1 MKYPQAKSIADN
13 IVDLLRP
20 HCDII
25 NIAGSIRRLKAE
37 VGDIEIVCLPK
48 KIVLKNK
55 MFGYD
60 EGTMVEP
67 LFDKLVNEFGVVIKG
82 NTDGRY
88 MQIELHNGIKLD
100 LFMPSPHDY
109 YRQYAI
115 RTGSAEYSRLIANAW
130 NDLGW
135 VGTPD
140 GLRLRHECVQ
150 LARSRWHCNVQNP
163 TLPPVWQSE
172 EDFFQWLGKEWIEPK
187 FRNYE

>member
-1 MKYPQAKSIADN
+1 MKLPEALSIANN

-48 KIVLKNK
+48 KIVLKD

-60 EGTMVEP
+60 EGVIVHP
-67 LFDKLVNEFGVVIKG
+67 LFAEIVNELGTVIKG
-82 NTDGRY
+82 NEDGKY
-88 MQIELHNGIKLD
+88 MQIELPDNIKID

-109 YRQYAI
+109 YRLYAI
-115 RTGSAEYSRLIANAW
+115 RTGSAKYSLLIAISW
-130 NDLGW
+130 NGLGW

-140 GLRLRHECVQ
+140 GLRLRSQCRQ
-150 LARSRWHCNVQNP
+150 LAVTRWHCHVQNP

-172 EDFFQWLGKEWIEPK
+172 EEFFQWLGREWIEPQ
-187 FRNYE
+187 FRNYD